1 MRILTNAVLWFSCL
15 PSGRQE
21 AMEMLRM
28 IEGEECGELDFSS
41 SLCWNP
47 ESNAG
52 TAFLRKD
59 RGKHWRP
66 WDNGVSAQ
74 HYTGG
79 LAVPSFWSTALL
91 GSCYFWDCKMGFK
104 LCSNKFLPKKK
115 SITVFSYSQ
124 LLNFG
129 LNIIWTSRIFLS
141 FLFPP
146 QGSLCKFHLLLLD
159 GWGNISV
166 RSFDKI
172 LPGNF
177 ELTEQRK

>member
-1 MRILTNAVLWFSCL
+1 MRILTNVVLWFSCL

-47 ESNAG
+47 ESSAG

-59 RGKHWRP
+59 RGKHWRH

-115 SITVFSYSQ
+115 YNCF
-124 LLNFG
+124 
-129 LNIIWTSRIFLS
+129 
-141 FLFPP
+141 FLFTAVEFWPEYYLDQQNFSFFSFFPP
-146 QGSLCKFHLLLLD
+146 RDHCVSSIF
-159 GWGNISV
+159 
-166 RSFDKI
+166 SF
-172 LPGNF
+172 
-177 ELTEQRK
+177 